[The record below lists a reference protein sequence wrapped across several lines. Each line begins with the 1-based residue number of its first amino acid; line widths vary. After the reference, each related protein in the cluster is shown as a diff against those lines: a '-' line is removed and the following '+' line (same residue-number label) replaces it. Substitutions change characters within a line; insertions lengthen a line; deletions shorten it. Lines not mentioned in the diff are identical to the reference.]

1 MSKQDMIVAFAR
13 TLVGTKFHHA
23 ARVPGVGIDCVGV
36 VVLTGA
42 HIGAWPSGFDVM
54 PYTEV
59 PKEML
64 MRSICRK
71 YLHVKRYN
79 DMTEGDVVLVT
90 TDKVPQHIGIVGRYK
105 NTHHKSIIHA
115 CNLIDNPRVV
125 EHPLMFTQH
134 FRYVEAYSFPGV

>member
-1 MSKQDMIVAFAR
+1 
-13 TLVGTKFHHA
+13 
-23 ARVPGVGIDCVGV
+23 
-36 VVLTGA
+36 VLTGA
-42 HIGAWPSGFDVM
+42 HIGVWDEGFDVL
-54 PYTEV
+54 PYDEV
-59 PKEML
+59 PSGML

-71 YLHVKRYN
+71 HLHVKHYN

-90 TDKVPQHIGIVGRYK
+90 TDKAPQHIGIIGRYK

-125 EHPLMFTQH
+125 EHPLVFAKH